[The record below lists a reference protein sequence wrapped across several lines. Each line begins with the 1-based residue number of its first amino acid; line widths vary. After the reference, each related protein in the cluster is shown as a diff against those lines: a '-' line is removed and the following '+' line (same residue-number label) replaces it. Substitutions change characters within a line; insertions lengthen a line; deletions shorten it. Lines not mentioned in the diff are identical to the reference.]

1 MEYFRVELDRIQSA
15 LYALCCCHRAVCSGS
30 YGTETGCQLRNI
42 VEMAHPADR
51 ILGYIGKQLGTAVY
65 LHLSLTVFPNG
76 CTLYLTT
83 QHMGH
88 QLCAVTESQHG
99 NS

>member
-1 MEYFRVELDRIQSA
+1 MELDCIQST
-15 LYALCCCHRAVCSGS
+15 LYTFCCCHRAVCSGS
-30 YGTETGCQLRNI
+30 YNTEAGCQFRNI

-51 ILGYIGKQLGTAVY
+51 ILGHIGKQLGTAVY
-65 LHLSLTVFPNG
+65 LHLSLTIFPNG
-76 CTLYLTT
+76 RTFYLTT

-88 QLCAVTESQHG
+88 QLCAVAESQYR

>member
-1 MEYFRVELDRIQSA
+1 MELDCIQSA
-15 LYALCCCHRAVCSGS
+15 LYTLCCCHGAVGGGGH
-30 YGTETGCQLRNI
+30 GTEAGCQFRNI

-65 LHLSLTVFPNG
+65 LHLSLAIFPNG
-76 CTLYLTT
+76 CTFYLTT